1 MGQSDLVRL
10 YSMGCHSVTGACKK
24 AVLPAAD
31 TCPLHDLC
39 LYNVYLYSARRF
51 RPVASGILRQRGS
64 WCGDSPGM
72 ARARE
77 EKTTRLKT
85 LNPTKKLKKSTG
97 LTVALLI
104 YVSATAAYFLPRYTE
119 ISNTEKYVTVI
130 ASYVIV
136 LALWLVLRKKEE
148 LQRKRREEDKIERK

>member
-1 MGQSDLVRL
+1 M
-10 YSMGCHSVTGACKK
+10 
-24 AVLPAAD
+24 
-31 TCPLHDLC
+31 
-39 LYNVYLYSARRF
+39 
-51 RPVASGILRQRGS
+51 
-64 WCGDSPGM
+64 
-72 ARARE
+72 
-77 EKTTRLKT
+77 
-85 LNPTKKLKKSTG
+85 KKLKKSTG

-104 YVSATAAYFLPRYTE
+104 YVSATAAYFLARNTE

>member
-1 MGQSDLVRL
+1 M
-10 YSMGCHSVTGACKK
+10 KK
-24 AVLPAAD
+24 P
-31 TCPLHDLC
+31 
-39 LYNVYLYSARRF
+39 
-51 RPVASGILRQRGS
+51 
-64 WCGDSPGM
+64 
-72 ARARE
+72 
-77 EKTTRLKT
+77 
-85 LNPTKKLKKSTG
+85 TG

-104 YVSATAAYFLPRYTE
+104 YVSATAAYFLPRNTE

>member
-1 MGQSDLVRL
+1 M
-10 YSMGCHSVTGACKK
+10 K
-24 AVLPAAD
+24 
-31 TCPLHDLC
+31 
-39 LYNVYLYSARRF
+39 NF
-51 RPVASGILRQRGS
+51 
-64 WCGDSPGM
+64 
-72 ARARE
+72 
-77 EKTTRLKT
+77 
-85 LNPTKKLKKSTG
+85 KKSTG

-104 YVSATAAYFLPRYTE
+104 YVSATAAYFLPRNTE

>member
-1 MGQSDLVRL
+1 M
-10 YSMGCHSVTGACKK
+10 
-24 AVLPAAD
+24 
-31 TCPLHDLC
+31 
-39 LYNVYLYSARRF
+39 
-51 RPVASGILRQRGS
+51 
-64 WCGDSPGM
+64 
-72 ARARE
+72 
-77 EKTTRLKT
+77 
-85 LNPTKKLKKSTG
+85 KKLKKSTG

-104 YVSATAAYFLPRYTE
+104 YVSATAAYFLPRNTK

>member
-1 MGQSDLVRL
+1 M
-10 YSMGCHSVTGACKK
+10 
-24 AVLPAAD
+24 
-31 TCPLHDLC
+31 
-39 LYNVYLYSARRF
+39 
-51 RPVASGILRQRGS
+51 
-64 WCGDSPGM
+64 
-72 ARARE
+72 
-77 EKTTRLKT
+77 
-85 LNPTKKLKKSTG
+85 KKLKKSTG

-104 YVSATAAYFLPRYTE
+104 YVSSTAAYFLPRNTE